1 MKKRLICLL
10 MSILMIVP
18 MFLIASCAEE
28 VIDEEKIK
36 DDASNFAITLTMYLL
51 SPQKVH
57 TADEIAD
64 MLEEKG
70 IDDPDYKEAKAIYD
84 AHEAVEAAM
93 NKITKSKYK
102 IQLNV
107 YWYTIDEYYTI
118 IEEKLVGF
126 DGELEMRA
134 EAKDAYDEYLSK
146 KLKEGYTDEEDIYK
160 LFLQEFPQYEGYI
173 EVEFEPEE
181 GEETTEFVEETI
193 KTESGFTELKYPAEG
208 KNQVD
213 ILYIG
218 DPSIYNK
225 YVENDWLTDIST
237 QISNGSGKVLP
248 AYINAAFFDAMKTD
262 GAVYGL
268 STNKV
273 IGEYTYLLVDKTL
286 YQEYSYN
293 VDELENVSSIADIV
307 DFVKDVGR
315 IEKDIVPFT
324 GELITTNNHFWSMKY
339 DYVLAKDLDDFEEG
353 KIYYV
358 KNEDGTYSH
367 YRKFYSNM
375 EYFEEGEG
383 GHYIVPAEELTSL
396 SLSTSYFVL
405 SPAAYVKAETFNA
418 DATYYTT
425 DGYGNFFLQKG
436 LTEFAEGVEYYKL
449 DDSVFV
455 EVNKDNY
462 KAAEGVA
469 YYTKTASG
477 EYKKAGSG
485 ANFKFASGTTYYVVK
500 DASQDADMYD
510 PYGAFELDGEYY
522 VANITMTPDEFSII
536 GSGVKKDA
544 EVSNQI
550 GFNNTLASD
559 SSYAAQLLAI
569 KEIEEKGYYD
579 ADALKNPNKK
589 FAAAIVKG
597 NAGDIAEY
605 DSEKYAKIILEYPRV
620 DNSTMKDN
628 VFSIAHATKDADRA
642 MDVLVLLN
650 TDPEFR
656 NLVQYG
662 IAGTNYTLSYTEING
677 VDYPQIKRLNN
688 SYLMD
693 INTTGNL
700 FIAYPDPDPDFDP
713 DTDDAMPADIWA
725 NAKLQNRDSLQEI
738 LYGFDLNTT
747 FSVDLAAVNELA
759 AISAEWKAKLDAC
772 TTVDELEDVMAEG
785 YKVTSALEAVVNAT
799 NKFSED
805 QSSLIYIYNQWFKE
819 NHGK

>member
-10 MSILMIVP
+10 LSIFMIVP
-18 MFLIASCAEE
+18 MILMASCGEP
-28 VIDEEKIK
+28 VVDGEKIPE
-36 DDASNFAITLTMYLL
+36 DASDLAITLTMYLL

-57 TADEIAD
+57 TADEIAK
-64 MLEEKG
+64 LLAEKG
-70 IDDPDYKEAKAIYD
+70 IDDPEYKDAKAIYD
-84 AHEAVEAAM
+84 AHEAVEAEM
-93 NKITKSKYK
+93 NKITKAKYK

-107 YWYTIDEYYTI
+107 YWYTAEEYYDI
-118 IEEKLVGF
+118 IEKKLVGF

-134 EAKDAYDEYLSK
+134 EAQDAFDEYYLK
-146 KLKEGYTDEEDIYK
+146 KLDEGYTDDEDIYK
-160 LFLQEFPQYEGYI
+160 LFLQEFPQYDGYLEI
-173 EVEFEPEE
+173 EFEPEE

-193 KTESGFTELKYPAEG
+193 KTESGFIELKYPDEG

-225 YVENDWLTDIST
+225 YVENNWLTDIST
-237 QISNGSGKVLP
+237 GLTNGSGKVLP

-293 VDELENVSSIADIV
+293 VDALENVSSIADIV

-324 GELITTNNHFWSMKY
+324 GELITTNTHFWSMKY
-339 DYVLAKDLDDFEEG
+339 DYVLAKDLDGFEDG

-367 YRKFYSNM
+367 YRKFFPNA
-375 EYFEEGEG
+375 EYFEEGEN
-383 GHYIVPAEELTSL
+383 GHYIVPAEELTAL
-396 SLSTSYFVL
+396 DLNTSYFVL
-405 SPAAYVKAETFNA
+405 SPDAYVKADAFAA
-418 DATYYTT
+418 DVAYYTT

-436 LTEFAEGVEYYKL
+436 LTEFAADVDYYKL
-449 DDSVFV
+449 AESAFV

-462 KAAEGVA
+462 KATEGVA
-469 YYTKTASG
+469 YYTKMDNG
-477 EYKKAGSG
+477 DFKKAGAG
-485 ANFKFASGTTYYVVK
+485 ANFKFASGTTYYVIK
-500 DASQDADMYD
+500 DASQDADMYVS
-510 PYGAFELDGEYY
+510 YGEFDFATDYY
-522 VANITMTPDEFSII
+522 VADITLTPNEFSIL
-536 GSGVKKDA
+536 GSNFNKKA
-544 EVSNQI
+544 EASAQI
-550 GFNNTLASD
+550 GFNNMFSSD
-559 SSYAAQLLAI
+559 VNYADQLIAI
-569 KEIEEKGYYD
+569 KEIQEKGYYD
-579 ADALKNPNKK
+579 ADALKNPNKQ

-628 VFSIAHATKDADRA
+628 VFSVAHATADADRA

-650 TDPEFR
+650 TDPAFR

-662 IAGTNYTLSYTEING
+662 IAGVNYSLSYTEING
-677 VDYPQIKRLNN
+677 VDYPQIKRENY

-700 FIAYPDPDPDFDP
+700 FVAYPDPDPDFNP
-713 DTDDAMPADIWA
+713 DTDDGMPADIWA
-725 NAKLQNRDSLQEI
+725 NAKLQNRDSLQAI
-738 LYGFDLNTT
+738 THGFDLNTT
-747 FSVDLAAVNELA
+747 NSVDLALVNEIA
-759 AISAEWKAKLDAC
+759 AISAEWKAKIDAC
-772 TTVDELEDVMAEG
+772 ATVEELEGVIEEAYKATSEMAAVIE
-785 YKVTSALEAVVNAT
+785 AL

-805 QSSLIYIYNQWFKE
+805 PSNLIIIYNEWFKST
-819 NHGK
+819 HG